1 MSRIIK
7 MGSYLPQNKLSN
19 LELIEKFQIDSSDE
33 WIQQRTG
40 IDQRYFADH
49 DEEVSHLA
57 IKAAKDLVDQMDH
70 SIASEIKTIIVASMS
85 SKQPTPSVANQVSLA
100 LNCEDAFCLDI
111 NTACSGFVSALE
123 LAEHLSSNQ
132 ATGYTLVIGAEKMSQ
147 ILDANDRSTNI
158 LFGDGAG
165 AFLIEHD
172 GTGLLEYQSAMH
184 SEGDLSLSIEVS
196 QATNFLMQMK
206 GREVFNFVSRKVI
219 PSLID
224 FIHENAIEM
233 DYLICH
239 QANQRFL
246 DLIAKKMSMDELKL
260 PSNIKEV
267 ANLSAASIP
276 VLCHQLVKNKQLKL
290 DGTQTIVLCGF
301 GAGLSWGN
309 ITLKI

>member
-1 MSRIIK
+1 MSRVIN

-19 LELIEKFQIDSSDE
+19 LDLIDKFQIDSSDE

-40 IDQRYFADH
+40 IAQRYFASQ
-49 DEEVSHLA
+49 EEDVSQLA
-57 IKAAKDLVDQMDH
+57 IQAAMNLFDQDDH
-70 SIASEIKTIIVASMS
+70 SIIREIKNIIVATMS
-85 SKQPTPSVANQVSLA
+85 SRQPTPSIANQVSLA
-100 LNCEDAFCLDI
+100 LNCEDTFCLDI

-123 LAEHLSSNQ
+123 LAEHLSKNQ
-132 ATGYTLVIGAEKMSQ
+132 VSGYTLVIGAEKMSQ
-147 ILDANDRSTNI
+147 LLNPDDRSTNI

-172 GTGLLEYQSAMH
+172 GKGLLDFHSAMH
-184 SEGDLSLSIEVS
+184 SVGDEALSIEVS
-196 QATNFLMQMK
+196 QDTQYLLQMK

-224 FIHENAIEM
+224 FVEEHVP
-233 DYLICH
+233 DFDFLVCH

-246 DLIAKKMSMDELKL
+246 DFIVKKMKIDEAKL
-260 PSNIKEV
+260 PANIKEV

-290 DGTQTIVLCGF
+290 DGTQTIILCGF